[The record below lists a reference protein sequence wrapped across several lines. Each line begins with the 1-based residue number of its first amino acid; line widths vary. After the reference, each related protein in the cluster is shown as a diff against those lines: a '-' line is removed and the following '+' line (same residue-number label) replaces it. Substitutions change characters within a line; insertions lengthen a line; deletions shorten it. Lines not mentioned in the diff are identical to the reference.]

1 MIKLID
7 RYIFAHVITGT
18 LLVLFV
24 LVSLNAFIELLD
36 QLEDVGRHNF
46 GTLQAMAYVFYTLPG
61 RIYQMLPS
69 ATLVGTLVGLGT
81 LASSSQITAMRA
93 AGMSVM
99 DFILST
105 FKSGLVLALITFA
118 VGEWLS
124 PWSWQ
129 VAEEM
134 RATALSEKLSINR
147 GGGLWLRDQD
157 SFVHAKSVMDDNH
170 LKDVTIYTFDGR
182 ELVAVTAAQSA
193 EKSSVGWEL
202 VNVTET
208 KVSPTSVTSSASE
221 RLSRVGLVPEGML
234 DVLRIG
240 PEEMSGRDL
249 HQYIKYMKAN
259 DLDGSSYQLAFYNRL
274 IHPLN
279 ILVMMFIAVPFLF
292 VHQRGG
298 GAGQRLFV
306 GVLLGVGFYLLNI
319 TFNQL
324 GVVYGV
330 PVLMSALLVPMTAVC
345 ITAYFIRQR

>member
-1 MIKLID
+1 MIKIID
-7 RYIFAHVITGT
+7 RYIFVHVVTGT

-36 QLEDVGRHNF
+36 QLEDVGRGNF
-46 GTLQAMAYVFYTLPG
+46 GSLQAIAYVFYTLPG
-61 RIYQMLPS
+61 RIYESLPT
-69 ATLVGTLVGLGT
+69 ATLVGSLVGLGA

-99 DFILST
+99 DFVFST
-105 FKSGLVLALITFA
+105 FKSGIVLALLAFT
-118 VGEWLS
+118 VGEWIS
-124 PWSWQ
+124 PWGWQ

-147 GGGLWLRDQD
+147 RGGLWLRDQER
-157 SFVHAKSVMDDNH
+157 FVHAGTVIDDFH
-170 LKDVTIYTFDGR
+170 LKDVTIYSFDAR
-182 ELVAVTAAQSA
+182 ELTEITAATGA
-193 EKSSVGWEL
+193 EKTIDGWEL

-208 KVSPTSVTSSASE
+208 IITPKKVSSQQIV
-221 RLSRVGLVPEGML
+221 RLAWPGLVPEGML

-240 PEEMSGRDL
+240 PEEMSARGL
-249 HQYIKYMKAN
+249 YQYIKYMNAN
-259 DLDGSSYQLAFYNRL
+259 DLDGSNYELAFLNRF

-292 VHQRGG
+292 AHQRGG

-306 GVLLGVGFYLLNI
+306 GVVLGIGFFLFNLL
-319 TFNQL
+319 FNQL

-330 PVLMSALLVPMTAVC
+330 PVLLSALFVPVSAVLVTV
-345 ITAYFIRQR
+345 YFIRR